1 MRLSYISVLIGTML
15 FLIGLGLP
23 QTVSAKTLAE
33 GTGEGWATQC
43 FEGKKAGKVKGKL
56 SKCCTD
62 KGEKCE
68 GTCKGD
74 KGDGEPDCRAFC
86 HAAEAACLGLVSKY
100 WDQPYD
106 IMKAL
111 PTLISP

>member
-1 MRLSYISVLIGTML
+1 MRLLYISVLIGSML

-56 SKCCTD
+56 STCCIEEG
-62 KGEKCE
+62 KKCE

-74 KGDGEPDCRAFC
+74 KGDGEPACRAFC